1 MQRLIR
7 LVTLAPGHFH
17 AALVQKEM
25 HPGVHPRVY
34 VYAPLD
40 YDLLTHLA
48 RIQAYNNRPSQPTSW
63 EMDLRLGANYLDRF
77 VREPAGNTAV
87 IAGRNRPKIQ
97 RILLAIQTGLHV
109 LADKPW
115 IINFADFPMLEQ
127 VFREADLRELIAW
140 DMMTE
145 RFELTTILQREVM
158 QDPEIFGTIAPG
170 RPEDPALILE
180 SVHHLKKQV
189 SGRPLLRPA
198 WWFDEQEAGDGI
210 TDVGTHL
217 ADLAFWLL
225 KPREPVDYRRELTIL
240 EARRWPIPLSRE
252 QFAAVTGLT
261 EFPPSL
267 LPFIHNNHLHYYG
280 NGTVSFVVGG
290 IHVRFTVL
298 WNYEA
303 EPGHGDSHDA
313 VARGS
318 RAKVAV
324 RQQPASPAGRV
335 SQPELF
341 VAAVDPADHAAIYQT
356 LKRRCQ
362 QWQTRYP
369 GIDALDL
376 GGQIQLTIPQNLRV
390 GHEEHFAEVFREF
403 RSYFC
408 NPRLVPPWE
417 RPNLLAKYYLTTK
430 AGLLA
435 RGGKISQD
443 APAAGG

>member
-1 MQRLIR
+1 MLRPIR

-25 HPGVHPRVY
+25 PPGVHPRVH

-48 RIQAYNNRPSQPTSW
+48 RIQAYNNRPTQPTTW
-63 EMDLRLGANYLDRF
+63 EMDLRVGPNYYERF
-77 VREPAGNTAV
+77 LREPVGNTAV

-97 RILLAIQTGLHV
+97 RILHAIQAGLHV

-115 IINFADFPMLEQ
+115 IIDFADFPKLEQ
-127 VFREADLRELIAW
+127 VFREADFRDLVAW

-145 RFELTTILQREVM
+145 RFEITTILQRELM
-158 QDPEIFGTIAPG
+158 QDPDIFGAIEPG
-170 RPEDPALILE
+170 RPEEPALVLE

-198 WWFDEQEAGDGI
+198 WWFDEREAGDGLA
-210 TDVGTHL
+210 DVGTHL

-225 KPREPVDYRRELTIL
+225 CPEEALDYRRDLQIL
-240 EARRWPIPLSRE
+240 QASRWPVWLNRE
-252 QFAAVTGLT
+252 QFAAVTGLA
-261 EFPPSL
+261 EFPLSL
-267 LPFIHNNHLHYYG
+267 TPFIHNNQLRYAG
-280 NGTVSFVVGG
+280 NGSVLFLLRG

-303 EPGHGDSHDA
+303 EPDHGDSHDA
-313 VARGS
+313 LARGR
-318 RAKVAV
+318 RAKIAV
-324 RQQPASPAGRV
+324 RHQPATDGGTASR
-335 SQPELF
+335 PELF
-341 VAAVDPADHAAIYQT
+341 VAAVNPSDHAEILRAIQQ
-356 LKRRCQ
+356 RCQ

-369 GIDALDL
+369 GVGVLDL
-376 GGQIQLTIPQNLRV
+376 GAQIQIIIPQTLRV

-403 RSYFC
+403 RGYFY
-408 NPRLVPPWE
+408 NPRQIPAWE

-430 AGLLA
+430 AVALA
-435 RGGKISQD
+435 REGNQIAVSAD
-443 APAAGG
+443 DRE